1 MPGRAMLLR
10 RVALLLL
17 GAALPFGPSAA
28 AQAAA
33 RSGYVIVVHASNPVA
48 ELSRQEVAR
57 FFLKRSGAWRTGLLV
72 APVDLPPESATRV
85 AFSNAILGQSPKAVS
100 TYWLQEIFARRAQPP
115 PVRVTAAAVIAF
127 VAANP
132 GAIGYVPD
140 DTPLNGV
147 HSVTVTP

>member
-1 MPGRAMLLR
+1 MIRSL
-10 RVALLLL
+10 VAVLLL
-17 GAALPFGPSAA
+17 GAALPVGRSAA
-28 AQAAA
+28 AQAGA

-57 FFLKRSGAWRTGLLV
+57 FFLKRSGAWRTGLIA
-72 APVDLPPESATRV
+72 APVDLPPESPTRI
-85 AFSNAILGQSPKAVS
+85 AFSSAILGQSPKAVS

-115 PVRVTAAAVIAF
+115 PVRATAAAVIAF

-147 HSVTVTP
+147 HGVTVTP